1 VQEKEEAEA
10 VNRAAAVLAG
20 IAFAACLLFTPAA
33 SGATL
38 LGDYQFQGTLAS
50 SGPGP
55 SLGQENDV
63 VTYQTENVMGTSRK
77 VAAFPE
83 GAGLYMQPVGF
94 TSNPPPNSVV
104 MTFRLLDDTGYNRI
118 LDWSAGT
125 ADNGIYDH
133 GRKVDYYRPSNEDT
147 ETDGSVFGS
156 NNYSTLAVTMAPGT
170 SPLTRLFVNGTQVL
184 QSPHVETDIG
194 GYLKFF
200 VDNSTGGFTDEESAG
215 AVSCIRVYDG
225 VLTDAEVAAIG
236 AAPDCKAHP
245 AASQPPAPQAP
256 GAVTKKKCKKHK
268 KHRSAESAKK
278 KCKKKKKR

>member
-1 VQEKEEAEA
+1 VQEEAEA

-20 IAFAACLLFTPAA
+20 IVFAACLLFTPAA

-38 LGDYQFQGTLAS
+38 LGDYQLQGTLDS

-55 SLGQENDV
+55 SLGGLNDV
-63 VTYQTENVMGTSRK
+63 ANFQTENVLGKTRQ
-77 VAAFPE
+77 VDVFAQ
-83 GAGLYMQPVGF
+83 GVGLYMQPAGF
-94 TSNPPPNSVV
+94 DSNDPANSIV

-125 ADNGIYDH
+125 DDNGLYDH
-133 GRKVDYYRPSNEDT
+133 GRKLSYFRVLQEVESPDT
-147 ETDGSVFGS
+147 VFGS
-156 NNYSTLAVTMAPGT
+156 NTYSTLAVTMLPGA
-170 SPLTRLFVNGTQVL
+170 SPLTRVFVNGTQVL
-184 QSPHVETDIG
+184 QSPHSETVIG
-194 GYLKFF
+194 GYLRFF
-200 VDNSTGGFTDEESAG
+200 ADDTSGSGTHGEESAG
-215 AVSCIRVYDG
+215 AVSCIRVFSGILADG
-225 VLTDAEVAAIG
+225 EIGAIG

-245 AASQPPAPQAP
+245 AASQPPAPQVP